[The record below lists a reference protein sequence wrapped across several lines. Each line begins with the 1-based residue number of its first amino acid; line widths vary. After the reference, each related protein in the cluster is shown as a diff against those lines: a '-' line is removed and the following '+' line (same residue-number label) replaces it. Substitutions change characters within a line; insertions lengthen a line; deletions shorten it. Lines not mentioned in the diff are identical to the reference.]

1 MSRGDSIPLL
11 PALEPMNPLPS
22 ARADN
27 VVAAIRTLVVDDS
40 AFVRK
45 VVREML
51 SFCPFIEV
59 VGVARDGEEAL
70 HLCEELKPDVVTC
83 DLMMP
88 RLDGVG
94 FVRQQMARR
103 PIPILILSASPQ
115 DGDRMLEA
123 LDAGAVDFV
132 QKPTAL
138 ATDRLLGVRDQLIE
152 KVMAAGR
159 SRVANLTPP
168 TPSVP
173 QARATLPPPPGGL
186 KVDLIV
192 LGISTG
198 GPQALRFLLP
208 QFPADFPVP
217 IAMVLHMPVGY
228 TALFA
233 EKLNE
238 LSQLEVTEAKDG
250 DVFRPGRALLAPAGR
265 HLLLQ
270 RDAIGRIVAQLSMQP
285 MEKAHRPSADVL
297 FQSAAELLGSRVL
310 AVVMTGM
317 GDDGKLGAACVK
329 AQGGTVLTESAQSCV
344 IYGMPRTVVEAG
356 LSDAAYPLP
365 EMAQAIIER
374 I

>member
-1 MSRGDSIPLL
+1 M
-11 PALEPMNPLPS
+11 
-22 ARADN
+22 
-27 VVAAIRTLVVDDS
+27 IRTLVVDDS

-51 SFCPFIEV
+51 SRCPTIEV

-70 HLCEELKPDVVTC
+70 QLCEELQPDLVTC

-94 FVRQQMARR
+94 FVREQMARR

-115 DGDRMLEA
+115 DGGQMLEA
-123 LDAGAVDFV
+123 LSAGAVDFV

-138 ATDRLLGVRDQLIE
+138 ATDQLLGVRGELIE
-152 KVMAAGR
+152 KVKAAGR
-159 SRVANLTPP
+159 IPAANLGRKNYSAP
-168 TPSVP
+168 
-173 QARATLPPPPGGL
+173 TLPPALLPPPGGL
-186 KVDLIV
+186 NIDLIV
-192 LGISTG
+192 IGVSTG
-198 GPQALRFLLP
+198 GPQALRFLVP

-217 IAMVLHMPVGY
+217 IAMVLHMPAGY

-250 DVFRPGRALLAPAGR
+250 DVFLPGRALLAPAGR

-270 RDAIGRIVAQLSMQP
+270 RDPLGRLLARLSMQP
-285 MEKAHRPSADVL
+285 IEKVHRPSVDVL
-297 FQSAAELLGSRVL
+297 FQSAAELLGPRVL

-317 GDDGKLGAACVK
+317 GDDGKLGAAGVK
-329 AQGGTVLTESAQSCV
+329 AQGGTVITEAEKSCI
-344 IYGMPRTVVEAG
+344 IYGMPRSVVEAG
-356 LSDAAYPLP
+356 LSDAAFPLP
-365 EMAQAIIER
+365 EMTQAIIER